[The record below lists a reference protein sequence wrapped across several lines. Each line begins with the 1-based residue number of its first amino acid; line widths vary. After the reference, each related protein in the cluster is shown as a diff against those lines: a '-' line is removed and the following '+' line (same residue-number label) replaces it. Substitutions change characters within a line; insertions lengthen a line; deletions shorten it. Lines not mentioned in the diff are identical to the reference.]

1 MIDDPLR
8 IAAVVLAI
16 GLVAGPYAFQIFK
29 STWYL
34 QFFNFKKDL
43 SDDIHTVVSIAARLK
58 DRGEL
63 EAATKARELIVLL
76 LGGDKK

>member
-16 GLVAGPYAFQIFK
+16 GLVAGPYIFRILQ
-29 STWYL
+29 STWL
-34 QFFNFKKDL
+34 SQFFNFKKDL
-43 SDDIHTVVSIAARLK
+43 SGDIHTVVSIAARLK
-58 DRGEL
+58 DRGES
-63 EAATKARELIVLL
+63 EAAQKARELIALL

>member
-8 IAAVVLAI
+8 IAAVLLAI
-16 GLVAGPYAFQIFK
+16 GLVAGPYIFRILQ
-29 STWYL
+29 STWYS

-58 DRGEL
+58 DRGES

-76 LGGDKK
+76 LGGEKK

>member
-8 IAAVVLAI
+8 IGAVILAI
-16 GLVAGPYAFQIFK
+16 GLVAGPYIFRIFQ
-29 STWYL
+29 STWCL
-34 QFFNFKKDL
+34 PFFNFRKDF
-43 SDDIHTVVSIAARLK
+43 SDDIHTVVGIAARLK

-76 LGGDKK
+76 LGGEKK